1 MNYFEVKVRFYQTAG
16 DALSAKRTCHTYL
29 VETETFGHAE
39 QTAIEKVQPYAD
51 KGFGVEVVSIKR
63 VSINEIVFNGDGHCF
78 FLAKVKLISYNERSG
93 KEEKSSVNV
102 LVQSNSIEEAN
113 KEIKAVFA
121 YSVYEWS
128 VDTLKET
135 PIIEVLGIRQ
145 EHVDAANN
153 S

>member
-39 QTAIEKVQPYAD
+39 QTAIEEVQPYAA
-51 KGFGVEVVSIKR
+51 KGFGVEVVSVKR
-63 VSINEIVFNGDGHCF
+63 VSINEIVFNGDGQFF
-78 FLAKVKLISYNERSG
+78 FLAKVKLTIIDEDG
-93 KEEKSSVNV
+93 KEKKSSINI
-102 LVQSNSIEEAN
+102 LVQSNSIEDAN
-113 KEIKAVFA
+113 KEVKAVLA
-121 YSVYEWS
+121 YSISDWS
-128 VDTLKET
+128 VDTIKET

-153 S
+153 A